1 MTASSYMRSRCGMYQ
16 RQTRSSSAGHPGDLP
31 PTTRIVSTKDGH
43 ASAAAAG
50 GAKAWMARSA
60 SGDSAMWARR
70 RAAVAGPTP
79 GKSCITRNPATRS
92 RAFSAQRRNAKTSL
106 ICAASRN
113 FSPPNF
119 TKRGGFCDAMRMVEV
134 GHGPSEALQKPSMH
148 ETAGHESS
156 YGYLI
161 QLVAARLRGSKK
173 RTQRASLGTTAN
185 WVFCKL
191 RGLLIGVLL
200 HRSRS
205 TGTAWAEHGR
215 RHDGG

>member
-1 MTASSYMRSRCGMYQ
+1 MQRTRNGGATAPAIRRRIVDFEFALAAEAADNVDFPAHLGH
-16 RQTRSSSAGHPGDLP
+16 RHLGAGGGHWGANDPSADALGEGRGSEQGTAGQQHAAEKRDEFASPHHSIPRLP
-31 PTTRIVSTKDGH
+31 PF
-43 ASAAAAG
+43 AE
-50 GAKAWMARSA
+50 
-60 SGDSAMWARR
+60 
-70 RAAVAGPTP
+70 
-79 GKSCITRNPATRS
+79 
-92 RAFSAQRRNAKTSL
+92 
-106 ICAASRN
+106 
-113 FSPPNF
+113 
-119 TKRGGFCDAMRMVEV
+119 RGGFCDAMRMVEV

>member
-1 MTASSYMRSRCGMYQ
+1 
-16 RQTRSSSAGHPGDLP
+16 
-31 PTTRIVSTKDGH
+31 
-43 ASAAAAG
+43 
-50 GAKAWMARSA
+50 
-60 SGDSAMWARR
+60 
-70 RAAVAGPTP
+70 
-79 GKSCITRNPATRS
+79 
-92 RAFSAQRRNAKTSL
+92 
-106 ICAASRN
+106 
-113 FSPPNF
+113 
-119 TKRGGFCDAMRMVEV
+119 MRMVEV
-134 GHGPSEALQKPSMH
+134 RHGPSEALQKPSMH

-173 RTQRASLGTTAN
+173 RTQRASRGTTAN